1 MFRAMTH
8 PSDRAGADPALAEG
22 AKTTARM
29 ILSRTVPDA
38 SSKPHKAKWQKAKW
52 WVLKNLM
59 AASNRH
65 IGALD
70 LPHLIM
76 SDMTLPRRLNLTG
89 ANLRKSEFNRVTMTA
104 VLLCQ
109 SDLSHANLTS
119 CNMRRAKLRHA
130 TLYRARLD
138 KVLLRRADL
147 QHADLNQAQ
156 LNHAVLDF
164 AKLHNANFKLT
175 SFYRAKLRHVD
186 LSDAYLRY
194 ANLRNADLRTTH
206 FRGTC
211 LRNANL
217 SGAHISPGGMCNMN
231 FQGAIIEGD
240 LKLDLSAGW
249 SQKNALDNY
258 LNPSNYAKGG
268 GVLQAIDSISTV
280 YQPLKITLMRQ
291 IMVSLQQTD
300 LSLATV
306 APALLDKLSSA
317 PYYDEPDIARW
328 SQEIGSRFISIFDT
342 KIMRRQQE
350 EVLRVILDTFS
361 RYPES
366 MVIHSAAFIQTIA
379 QAIYARRA
387 SATVQQAKTLY
398 ARYLTHRR
406 IAPYAL
412 KEKFGDRAKHAPNW
426 QDKSAANYVFLP
438 ANAPPTPCCYRSR
451 GLKAYLVAIIALRT
465 AGIITFTAMASP

>member
-164 AKLHNANFKLT
+164 AKLHNECQLQNANFKLT

-186 LSDAYLRY
+186 LSDAYLKKVDLSGACLRY

-306 APALLDKLSSA
+306 APARLDKLSSA
-317 PYYDEPDIARW
+317 PY
-328 SQEIGSRFISIFDT
+328 
-342 KIMRRQQE
+342 
-350 EVLRVILDTFS
+350 L
-361 RYPES
+361 
-366 MVIHSAAFIQTIA
+366 
-379 QAIYARRA
+379 
-387 SATVQQAKTLY
+387 
-398 ARYLTHRR
+398 
-406 IAPYAL
+406 
-412 KEKFGDRAKHAPNW
+412 
-426 QDKSAANYVFLP
+426 
-438 ANAPPTPCCYRSR
+438 
-451 GLKAYLVAIIALRT
+451 
-465 AGIITFTAMASP
+465 